1 MMYTAIDQY
10 YKSNLYKPF
19 FVGVGDQALSDIL
32 SGFTNLGGVAII
44 RISDFCF
51 ADDKKPDLDKV
62 REALRMADV
71 NCSSNRIVFI
81 GLGEYLAL
89 EGKNYASRFL
99 NELISFNLG
108 TAHVVFLLRGVSD
121 ILKEIIRFDPRV
133 KERQV
138 VLAESTETNLM
149 FNIASIDLSYFEITG
164 IKNALRKVEEAK
176 EQNIQFNTGN
186 EFPNSCFPI
195 TTMKNP
201 YEVLKRKIN
210 GFEFPASIGTE
221 TQWEFLLSLVDER
234 GSIEAIFN
242 KYGFDLSSDSFHDNI
257 SSKEN
262 RDWLYFLFL
271 VANKNYTSNR
281 YLKYVLNKC
290 QNIDD
295 FRLLI
300 LREIMNISHTSDDY
314 LTMYKDRKQL
324 ISDFPDSDLANFIS
338 ENRVDPEESIYK
350 LTDNTLV
357 EREEIIAEIAQHG
370 IPRNLDI
377 LYPDLNMYLQKYH
390 FSDPSLSE
398 LLTSYF
404 DEYKQQKVLNELSP
418 EFLNKVDELAINR
431 SYNRLRTR
439 DEIIDGINKEGSFL
453 CWIDALGVEYLNYI
467 VEIAKEKGLAVKVDI
482 GRASLPTITSKNK
495 AFYDSWPENDRR
507 KIEELDDIKH
517 HEKGGYK
524 YGPSNKYSIHL
535 AKELEIIRD
544 AVNDAAT
551 QLGLH
556 NYDRFIIAS
565 DHGASRLA
573 VLRNKEEKYETDTR
587 GEHSGRCCR
596 VFEGWD
602 LPFATEEDGF
612 IVLADY
618 GRFKGSRAA
627 NVEVH
632 GGASLEEVL
641 VPIVSFTLSDTSISI
656 KVIDSA
662 VKADFKTGIFFT
674 LFINKPVKKKLIIS
688 YKGKKY
694 EGVKVDDTHYKVSI
708 PDIIR
713 AGVYDVDV
721 LLDSD
726 LVSSLEIQVRSK
738 SASMNSDFDDLF

>member
-1 MMYTAIDQY
+1 MYTAIDQY